1 MTESPDARQT
11 AEETEWFPARELV
24 DAMKAEG
31 LELQVEQT
39 GGGTATF
46 FLQSEGSHTFTIGPG
61 SFSWKNPLES
71 RFTTAEL
78 YYGPDHYDEADE
90 PVEFSADE
98 EKTITPGTPMA
109 DIAQEI
115 AANFRRFNTH
125 PIPART
131 DSGA

>member
-1 MTESPDARQT
+1 MVSRP
-11 AEETEWFPARELV
+11 
-24 DAMKAEG
+24 G
-31 LELQVEQT
+31 T
-39 GGGTATF
+39 GGRDESRRPGTSGRTNRRRHSHL

-78 YYGPDHYDEADE
+78 YFGPDHYDEAGE

-115 AANFRRFNTH
+115 AANFRRFNNH